1 MDRGEP
7 EQDQEVVMGTRHEVV
22 LVGDGK
28 DLGTVLGCSE
38 DTVED
43 MRDMGY
49 VESRGE
55 LWSVG
60 PARDYLRDQA
70 WADGLWD

>member
-1 MDRGEP
+1 MQKKEVAAVAQRNELVLAA
-7 EQDQEVVMGTRHEVV
+7 DQ
-22 LVGDGK
+22 K
-28 DLGTVLGCSE
+28 DLGAVLGCSE
-38 DTVED
+38 GTVEY

-60 PARDYLRDQA
+60 TPRD
-70 WADGLWD
+70 

>member
-1 MDRGEP
+1 MQKKEVAAVAQRNELVLAA
-7 EQDQEVVMGTRHEVV
+7 DQ
-22 LVGDGK
+22 K
-28 DLGTVLGCSE
+28 DLGAVLGCSE
-38 DTVED
+38 GTVED

-60 PARDYLRDQA
+60 PARDYLRDAA

>member
-1 MDRGEP
+1 MKEKEIVTVAQRNEL
-7 EQDQEVVMGTRHEVV
+7 V
-22 LVGDGK
+22 LAADDK

-38 DTVED
+38 DTVGD

-60 PARDYLRDQA
+60 PARDYLRDAA
-70 WADGLWD
+70 WADGLWG